1 MKMETRLGNSW
12 LWKGRVVLE
21 CRSHYGSAITVKAL
35 RAAVCTLIGLTSL
48 ALASLPATAA
58 SPAALASSR
67 VHPFQRSELLSQPQS
82 VRIAQGADGRKL
94 IVNENTVQHA
104 RRFAADLLPVPD
116 VPGLPSGGLEPIIR
130 RHSEA
135 RHLDPRL
142 VRAVIQVESGYNH
155 RARSNKGAMGLMQLM
170 PDTAVE
176 LAVYHPYDVDENLRG
191 GTAYLR
197 QLIDT
202 FAGSLEM
209 ALAAYNAGPGAVE
222 RHHGVPPYPDTV
234 DYVKRVMALYRGDGL
249 PGAAPWQWHSGR
261 RPAPFVTRGA
271 SGRLLL
277 TTSLP
282 SSR

>member
-1 MKMETRLGNSW
+1 MSLVDKESCGQLEGSLTAMKTAHNAYSYRW
-12 LWKGRVVLE
+12 LWKRRVVLE
-21 CRSHYGSAITVKAL
+21 CRSLYGSATSVKAL
-35 RAAVCTLIGLTSL
+35 RAAVCTLVGLTFL
-48 ALASLPATAA
+48 A
-58 SPAALASSR
+58 
-67 VHPFQRSELLSQPQS
+67 ELLAPQP
-82 VRIAQGADGRKL
+82 VRIAQGADGRRV
-94 IVNENTVQHA
+94 IVNETAVQHA

-130 RHSEA
+130 RHCEA

-176 LAVYHPYDVDENLRG
+176 LAVFHPYDVDENLRG

-197 QLIDT
+197 QLIDA
-202 FAGSLEM
+202 FKGSLEM

-234 DYVKRVMALYRGDGL
+234 DYVQRVMALYRGDGL
-249 PGAAPWQWHSGR
+249 SPSMQWQWHAGR
-261 RPAPFVTRGA
+261 RPAPYVTRGA
-271 SGRLLL
+271 NGRLLL

-282 SSR
+282 GSR

>member
-1 MKMETRLGNSW
+1 M
-12 LWKGRVVLE
+12 
-21 CRSHYGSAITVKAL
+21 KAL
-35 RAAVCTLIGLTSL
+35 RAAVCTFLVGLTFL
-48 ALASLPATAA
+48 ARLPAAAA
-58 SPAALASSR
+58 SPSTIDASR
-67 VHPFQRSELLSQPQS
+67 VHPFQRSELLAPQP
-82 VRIAQGADGRKL
+82 VRIAQGADGRRV
-94 IVNENTVQHA
+94 IVNETAVQHA
-104 RRFAADLLPVPD
+104 RRFAGDLLPVPD
-116 VPGLPSGGLEPIIR
+116 LPGLPSGGLEPIIR
-130 RHSEA
+130 RHCEA

-176 LAVYHPYDVDENLRG
+176 LAVFHPYDVDENLRG

-197 QLIDT
+197 QLIDA
-202 FAGSLEM
+202 FQGSLEM

-234 DYVKRVMALYRGDGL
+234 DYVQRVMALYRGAGL
-249 PGAAPWQWHSGR
+249 SPSTQWQWHDSR
-261 RPAPFVTRGA
+261 RPAPYVTRGA

-282 SSR
+282 GSR